1 MAARITDR
9 QKKKILADYATLGS
23 YNATAKL
30 NGCSPASVREIVKK
44 NPDIMEIYEQKKAEN
59 TTDILSYM
67 ESQKKMVCE
76 IIGKCLVALNNEDKL
91 AMAAPQQITT
101 AMGTLIDKW
110 SALRGGPADDVK
122 EDGLSAS
129 LRELAEELES
139 DDQP

>member
-23 YNATAKL
+23 YSATAKI
-30 NGCSPASVREIVKK
+30 NNCSANSVREIVKK
-44 NPDIMEIYEQKKAEN
+44 NPESAELFARKKAEN

-76 IIGKCLVALNNEDKL
+76 IIGKCLMALNDPDKL

-129 LRELAEELES
+129 LRELAEEMES